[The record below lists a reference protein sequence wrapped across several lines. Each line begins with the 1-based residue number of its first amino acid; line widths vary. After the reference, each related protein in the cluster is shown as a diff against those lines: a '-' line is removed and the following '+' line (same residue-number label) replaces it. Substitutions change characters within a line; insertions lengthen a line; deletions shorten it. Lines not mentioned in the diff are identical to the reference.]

1 MKAAEGNL
9 RRPALLAVL
18 CAAQFAVMVDVVVVN
33 VALPS
38 IQGELGV
45 PQGTLQLTAVSYTVV
60 FGSLLIVAGRAG
72 DRFGRR
78 GLLLCGLL
86 VFTVAS
92 GLCGLV
98 DEAWQLFA
106 ARAGQGIGAAMV
118 SPNAM
123 ALLTSSS
130 REGEQRDR
138 ALGFWIAASAG
149 GAIAGQLLGGV
160 LTELAGWRAIFLLH
174 VPLGVLVFVVAL
186 RFLPSGTMNR
196 SSTLDLR
203 GAMLLTVSLAA
214 LSLLLAGVT
223 KDSTIATVMG
233 IVVLLVL
240 ASVLLVVERRHPA
253 PVLPGGL
260 IRRRPVLVANIVQ
273 GLTAGATTAA
283 IYFTTLTMQGAMG
296 YGPLQTGL
304 GFAPV
309 TAIVLLVSPRAGALV
324 SRLGA
329 RNMLVLGTGIAA
341 VGMGLLGS
349 TATAFGNYWAG
360 ILPGLALVAAGNGL
374 SYTPAYSVA
383 TAVPEGDQGASAGL
397 ISTTQELGAAL
408 GLASVAPVVA
418 FIVGSEMSDFSMG
431 YLISAL
437 MVIVA
442 GLLALVIPAKSKPLV
457 RAG

>member
-1 MKAAEGNL
+1 M
-9 RRPALLAVL
+9 

-33 VALPS
+33 VALPA
-38 IQGELGV
+38 IQRDLGV
-45 PQGTLQLTAVSYTVV
+45 PAEMLQLTAVSYTIV

-78 GLLLCGLL
+78 ELLLCGLL
-86 VFTVAS
+86 VFTVTS

-98 DEAWQLFA
+98 DQAWQLFA

-160 LTELAGWRAIFLLH
+160 LTELAGWRGIFLLH
-174 VPLGVLVFVVAL
+174 VPLGSLVIAMAF
-186 RFLPSGTMNR
+186 RFLRRETTNR
-196 SSTLDLR
+196 LSTLDLR
-203 GAMLLTVSLAA
+203 GAVLLAASLAA
-214 LSLLLAGVT
+214 ASLLLAGVT
-223 KDSTIATVMG
+223 KDDATATAVG
-233 IVVLLVL
+233 IVVTLALVATL
-240 ASVLLVVERRHPA
+240 SVLERRHPA
-253 PVLPGGL
+253 PMLPGAL
-260 IRRRPVLVANIVQ
+260 IGRRPVLVANVVQ
-273 GLTAGATTAA
+273 ALTAGATTAA
-283 IYFTTLTMQGAMG
+283 IYFTTLTMQGRMG

-329 RNMLVLGTGIAA
+329 RNMLLAGTGIAA
-341 VGMGLLGS
+341 VGMVLLGS
-349 TATAFGNYWAG
+349 TATVFGNYWAG

-383 TAVPEGDQGASAGL
+383 TAVPEGQQGAAAGL
-397 ISTTQELGAAL
+397 VSTTQELGAAI
-408 GLASVAPVVA
+408 GLATVVPVVA
-418 FIVGSEMSDFSMG
+418 AFGSGSTDSSAG
-431 YLISAL
+431 YLASAL
-437 MVIVA
+437 MVAVA
-442 GLLALVIPAKSKPLV
+442 GLLALVVPAKSRPV
-457 RAG
+457 VPTG